1 MEGVVL
7 SGELFGD
14 GLAKSIG
21 HRRFLRQYV
30 DLWIRLQS
38 VHLDEQS
45 NDKFIWKWTVNQQY
59 SASSAYRAFFLGQ
72 CSIPGAKELT
82 RVQILPL
89 DSSPGSR
96 VGSGKTSMSWPAGR

>member
-72 CSIPGAKELT
+72 CSIPGAK
-82 RVQILPL
+82 VQILPM

-96 VGSGKTSMSWPAGR
+96 VDSGKASPS